1 MKTPIILLT
10 NEKGGVGKTTTAVNL
25 ASEFAQR
32 GRKVLLID
40 ADFQAN
46 ATNQIGAGERAAGS
60 GKYFAKAVAEQ
71 APFMNYVVESN
82 IPNIQVLAGSQELK
96 NAYRQFAGKPRET
109 HMFKAVLFPD
119 DSRAELESR
128 YDIVIIDTHPI
139 VDQIVLSAGAIATGY
154 IVPVFPEG
162 PSVDGLTWLIR
173 EIKEAGFQNPHLT
186 LYGVLIGNHMPK
198 NATYMKMIDQ
208 IRSFPQQIEGVR
220 VFQTII
226 PHSAS
231 VAASNTMRM
240 TALEYGGSKQLT
252 SAFAILADEVWAI
265 AEEHLR
271 LINDRTAAA
280 ASKPSITPALIEEIP
295 ELGLNSVATVSATD
309 NQAGTSRDDQ
319 RQIIVIEEDVID

>member
-1 MKTPIILLT
+1 MKTPIVLLT

-25 ASEFAQR
+25 AAEFAQR
-32 GRKVLLID
+32 ARNVLLID

-46 ATNQIGAGERAAGS
+46 ATNQVGAGERAAES
-60 GKYFAKAVAEQ
+60 GKYFAKAIAEQ
-71 APFMNYVVESN
+71 APFTDYVVESN
-82 IPNIQVLAGSQELK
+82 IPNIDVLAGSQELK
-96 NAYRQFAGKPRET
+96 NAHRQFAGKPRET

-119 DSRAELESR
+119 GSRREIESR

-162 PSVDGLTWLIR
+162 PSVDGLTWLMR
-173 EIKEAGFQNPHLT
+173 EIREAGFQNPHLT

-198 NATYMKMIDQ
+198 NATYTKMIDQ

-231 VAASNTMRM
+231 VAASNTMRL
-240 TALEYGGSKQLT
+240 TALEYGGSKHLT
-252 SAFAILADEVWAI
+252 LAFAALANEVWAV
-265 AEEHLR
+265 AQEHVR
-271 LINDRTAAA
+271 SINERITSV
-280 ASKPSITPALIEEIP
+280 ASDSSINPSIIEEVP
-295 ELGLNSVATVSATD
+295 ELEVTNVAIIPITD
-309 NQAGTSRDDQ
+309 DRVRASGDDQ
-319 RQIIVIEEDVID
+319 QEIIVVQEEIID